1 MILRRLNWIELST
14 HCKYVY
20 AYSYK
25 IFRKSMLKLMFW
37 RNFEMMS
44 YYSFLAIYLNELINH
59 TCFCI
64 TASGTNV
71 VLQSKHGKV

>member
-1 MILRRLNWIELST
+1 
-14 HCKYVY
+14 
-20 AYSYK
+20 
-25 IFRKSMLKLMFW
+25 MLKLMFW

-64 TASGTNV
+64 TASGTKCSPSV
-71 VLQSKHGKV
+71 EARKGIIVCAMSGAYS